1 MLLEQMAY
9 LAEYKCIENQRI
21 LHFDSFELRVI
32 QMKQTP
38 ATEVEDKQHSDLI
51 KCLKIHNEVRNFVE
65 VLEPPKME
73 IFNKRIEIKP
83 QEITCISRFLHM
95 IFVIRGSLQHTTD

>member
-1 MLLEQMAY
+1 MAY

-21 LHFDSFELRVI
+21 LQFDSFELRVI

-38 ATEVEDKQHSDLI
+38 TTEVEDKQHSDLI
-51 KCLKIHNEVRNFVE
+51 KCLKIHNEMRNFVE

-73 IFNKRIEIKP
+73 IFNKRTEIKTINYLYQQVP
-83 QEITCISRFLHM
+83 PHDICNKRF
-95 IFVIRGSLQHTTD
+95 SATHTTD